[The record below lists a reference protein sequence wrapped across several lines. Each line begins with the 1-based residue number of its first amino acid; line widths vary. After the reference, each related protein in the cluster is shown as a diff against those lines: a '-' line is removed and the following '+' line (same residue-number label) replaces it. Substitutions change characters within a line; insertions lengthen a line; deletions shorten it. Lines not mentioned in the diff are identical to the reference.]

1 MEIKDKTKD
10 ILLKKI
16 LKEPLI
22 EHTATNLAKELKI
35 TRQAVW
41 KILKKLS
48 NENLIILKSIAETKK
63 SANKIGLNY
72 KNPLIEKTLS
82 LILIKESLNY
92 ERWRVN
98 FAELKDNASFI
109 ILFGSILNNPKEA
122 NDIDIILVVKNKQG
136 FHIVNKNILK
146 IQQTQ
151 LKKIHNLDLTKNELI
166 AELKGQNKAYLDALK
181 KGVILYGQENF
192 VDFIKNLQTKWKQ
205 KI

>member
-192 VDFIKNLQTKWKQ
+192 VDFIKNLQTK
-205 KI
+205 